1 MSDNCEVV
9 YNNHDSTD
17 EKQGRRLTRVVAAL
31 KKQTKVEKV
40 GLGIRRR
47 INILAIS
54 ERVHWKNGCPNQK
67 EKKKI
72 PSVLQL
78 RETRQGQVSTAFCLQ
93 EIRVTTK
100 VGYKSIKFLA
110 DTRRAHSIL
119 M

>member
-1 MSDNCEVV
+1 M
-9 YNNHDSTD
+9 
-17 EKQGRRLTRVVAAL
+17 VAAL

-72 PSVLQL
+72 PLVLRL
-78 RETRQGQVSTAFCLQ
+78 REKRQGQGSTAFCLQ

-110 DTRRAHSIL
+110 GTRLAHSIL
-119 M
+119 I